1 VKKTTAKIDVAVV
14 GGGPAGLAAA
24 LAAARMNRRAVCFE
38 AGTPRTA
45 HAPHYHNVLGFP
57 RGISGEALLRVSRE
71 QVAQWGAEIRDAE
84 VLVVRH
90 AGDGFVLDIGGADP
104 VEARG
109 IVFATGV
116 YDNQPSCGSLYSQTG
131 RGIHYCVV
139 CDGYET
145 RGQRVAVIGRDDD
158 ALDTLAALR
167 DFTDDL
173 HLVLEKG
180 AVLGTAVQAS
190 LVAGGV
196 QVHEGPVGS
205 CMSGEDGVRFE
216 LAGGREL
223 VVAHVFLALGVTPKT
238 ELAAE
243 LGCELDEEGYIVTD
257 PSLATTI
264 PFVYAAGDCNGG
276 RKQVTQAMAARP
288 RRPIRIQRSWST
300 TRVIMEAQRWREQP
314 TRAT

>member
-24 LAAARMNRRAVCFE
+24 LAAARMNRPVLCFE
-38 AGTPRTA
+38 AGTPRTI

-57 RGISGEALLRVSRE
+57 RGISGEALLRMSRE

-84 VLVVRH
+84 VLAARH
-90 AGDGFVLDIGGADP
+90 AGHGFVLDVGGADP

-116 YDNQPSCGSLYSQTG
+116 YDNQPSCGNLYDQTS

-158 ALDTLAALR
+158 ALDTLTALR

-173 HLVLEKG
+173 HLVLDQD
-180 AVLGTAVQAS
+180 AVLGAAARAS
-190 LVAGGV
+190 LAAEGV
-196 QVHEGPVGS
+196 RVHEGPVGS
-205 CMSGEDGVRFE
+205 CMAGDDGVRFE
-216 LAGGREL
+216 LAGEGEL

-238 ELAAE
+238 EVAAE
-243 LGCELDEEGYIVTD
+243 LGCALDEEGYIATD
-257 PSLATTI
+257 SSLATTV
-264 PFVYAAGDCNGG
+264 PLVYAAGDCNGG
-276 RKQVTQAMAARP
+276 RKQVTQAMAEGERAALELVS
-288 RRPIRIQRSWST
+288 QLRSKDVS
-300 TRVIMEAQRWREQP
+300 RVAPVGRSRHC
-314 TRAT
+314 

>member
-1 VKKTTAKIDVAVV
+1 VKGSAGQIDVAVV

-24 LAAARMNRRAVCFE
+24 LAVARMNRRVVCHE

-57 RGISGEALLRVSRE
+57 RGISGEELLRVSRE
-71 QVAQWGAEIRDAE
+71 QAAQWGAAIRDAE
-84 VLVVRH
+84 VLAVRR
-90 AGDGFVLDIGGADP
+90 APDGFVLDIAGADP
-104 VEARG
+104 IQARG

-116 YDNQPSCGSLYSQTG
+116 YDNQPSCGSLYGETG

-145 RGQRVAVIGRDDD
+145 RGERVAVVGRDDS

-173 HLVLEKG
+173 DLVLEDG
-180 AVLGTAVQAS
+180 AGLGAEARAQLAEW
-190 LVAGGV
+190 GV
-196 QVHEGPVGS
+196 RIHEGRVAS
-205 CMSGEDGVRFE
+205 CTGGDDGVRFV
-216 LAGGREL
+216 LATGREL

-238 ELAAE
+238 EVAAG
-243 LGCELDEEGYIVTD
+243 LGCALDEEGYIVTD
-257 PSLATTI
+257 TSLATTV

-276 RKQVTQAMAARP
+276 RKQVTQAMAEGERAALELVSRV
-288 RRPIRIQRSWST
+288 RSSGT
-300 TRVIMEAQRWREQP
+300 PAG
-314 TRAT
+314 